1 ALISNVWEVGVDDD
15 ITTFRERSQEVGVH
29 SGSRVVF
36 RRAVLRVLVHSVLP
50 AAIVVAAIHVFFF
63 SSRRRHTR
71 SKRDWSSDVGS
82 SDLNTTEVGRNVRL
96 QVALRE
102 PELVDEMVPE
112 NVELVVV
119 ERADLCGVGGADR
132 DAVIAVAVEPPL
144 IAAARADVADV
155 HGHVP
160 AQAALDADR
169 PRVGV
174 RHLNMWIKR
183 SDGFSDIP

>member
-82 SDLNTTEVGRNVRL
+82 SDLGS
-96 QVALRE
+96 
-102 PELVDEMVPE
+102 D
-112 NVELVVV
+112 
-119 ERADLCGVGGADR
+119 DR
-132 DAVIAVAVEPPL
+132 HEYTVIGDAVNTASRIEGLTKKLGYALVISRDVWAEVKERENFTPL
-144 IAAARADVADV
+144 GEHPVKGRSS
-155 HGHVP
+155 
-160 AQAALDADR
+160 DR
-169 PRVGV
+169 ESVV
-174 RHLNMWIKR
+174 
-183 SDGFSDIP
+183 

>member
-82 SDLNTTEVGRNVRL
+82 SDLPRPQRHRRL
-96 QVALRE
+96 DQDTGL
-102 PELVDEMVPE
+102 
-112 NVELVVV
+112 
-119 ERADLCGVGGADR
+119 
-132 DAVIAVAVEPPL
+132 
-144 IAAARADVADV
+144 
-155 HGHVP
+155 
-160 AQAALDADR
+160 DR
-169 PRVGV
+169 PRPDPAGGDRKGETGPEGADPERTAQVLRHPRGGTVPGRPV
-174 RHLNMWIKR
+174 RGRDRKSTRLNSSHVSISYAVFCVK
-183 SDGFSDIP
+183 